1 MSKRYSPEGD
11 ITQIRHYIDSGQW
24 LHAKALYTSLP
35 LSCQEQYRD
44 LWEEADALTQE
55 MTALNVRH
63 QPQAGSWMSFACDI
77 VVHCPRCNKS
87 GRISRYGYAS
97 DGKYR
102 CVFSCLHCGC
112 TAENRSPSASITDD
126 SPRDPYCDLELV
138 LKTRTRHGWLW
149 IYNQDHLAEMR
160 AFLYARLRE
169 PIPGETS
176 RACCTYNTNWASRLP
191 TWITS
196 GKNREEIWR
205 ALERISALV

>member
-1 MSKRYSPEGD
+1 MSIRRTPEQNITDIRRYIEA
-11 ITQIRHYIDSGQW
+11 GQW
-24 LHAKALYTSLP
+24 LRAKSLYARLP
-35 LSCQEQYRD
+35 LSFRQRYRD
-44 LWEEADALTQE
+44 LWEEADVLTRE
-55 MTALNVRH
+55 MTALDVRH
-63 QPQAGSWMSFACDI
+63 QPQEGSWGLFSYEI
-77 VVHCPRCNKS
+77 LVHCPQCHKP
-87 GRISRYGYAS
+87 GRISRQGYRK
-97 DGKYR
+97 GREYY
-102 CVFSCLHCGC
+102 CVFSCLHCG
-112 TAENRSPSASITDD
+112 TIKDERPRRFAAADYPTDG
-126 SPRDPYCDLELV
+126 YFGFEIV

-149 IYNQDHLAEMR
+149 VYNQDHLAEMR